1 VDWAVAELAP
11 EPADRFAN
19 HAPFT
24 FDLSVLDLYAAFAA
38 GASVHLIP
46 AELSYAPVQL
56 VEFLYRQQISVWYS
70 VPSALALMMR
80 QGGLLERPAPEAL
93 RTVLFAGEPF
103 PIVQLRALA
112 AWIPQGRL
120 LNLYGPTETN
130 VCTYHEV
137 APADLDRDRPV
148 PIGIAASGDKVWAQ
162 RADGAVAGPGEEGEV
177 VVDGPTVM
185 LGYWGQPRP
194 AGPYHTGDFARVRPD
209 GSFDYL
215 GRRDH
220 MVKVRGHRIELGE
233 VESVLAQHTD
243 VAEAAT
249 VVVGDGVDARLVAFV
264 VPHAGRQPGP
274 LALRQ
279 HSAER
284 LPRYMIADELHVLP
298 GLPRTENGKI
308 DRRAL
313 AARAARWPSAARVHT
328 ASASEG

>member
-1 VDWAVAELAP
+1 
-11 EPADRFAN
+11 
-19 HAPFT
+19 
-24 FDLSVLDLYAAFAA
+24 
-38 GASVHLIP
+38 
-46 AELSYAPVQL
+46 SYGPLQL
-56 VEFLYRQQISVWYS
+56 VEFLYRQQISVWS
-70 VPSALALMMR
+70 PVPSALALMMR
-80 QGGLLERPAPEAL
+80 QGGLLERPVPEAL
-93 RTVLFAGEPF
+93 RAVLFAGEPF
-103 PIVQLRALA
+103 PVVQLRALA

-137 APADLDRDRPV
+137 VPADLDRDRPV

-243 VAEAAT
+243 VAEAA
-249 VVVGDGVDARLVAFV
+249 
-264 VPHAGRQPGP
+264 
-274 LALRQ
+274 
-279 HSAER
+279 
-284 LPRYMIADELHVLP
+284 
-298 GLPRTENGKI
+298 
-308 DRRAL
+308 
-313 AARAARWPSAARVHT
+313 
-328 ASASEG
+328 